1 MLIAFVTAA
10 AINAGGRR
18 REEWKPWVAAGPP
31 HDVMMEAPMFGF
43 KILPTLAAVVLGAGI
58 ATGNGRAAFMAA
70 LALLGLQWVIGKVR
84 S

>member
-1 MLIAFVTAA
+1 
-10 AINAGGRR
+10 
-18 REEWKPWVAAGPP
+18 
-31 HDVMMEAPMFGF
+31 MFGF

-70 LALLGLQWVIGKVR
+70 LALLGFQWVIGKVR

>member
-1 MLIAFVTAA
+1 MIAVVTAV
-10 AINAGGRR
+10 AINGGGRR
-18 REEWKPWVAAGPP
+18 REEWKPWVAVGPP
-31 HDVMMEAPMFGF
+31 HDVQMEAPVFGF

-70 LALLGLQWVIGKVR
+70 LALLALQWVIGKVR